1 MPDREDLEAVAH
13 LVGAT
18 NAQIKQLDT
27 QIVSSST
34 NLQTSNDNW
43 DPKAVLNSAVQELSL
58 APAELVTAPVPAP
71 MSVPVQA
78 PVHGSQ
84 QFVQPVP
91 TMSPDALTALLRI
104 EQKLDVYMAHVQ
116 KLETIG
122 NSINK
127 SIERG
132 MKSKFKQVT
141 IKLDDSNNTK

>member
-43 DPKAVLNSAVQELSL
+43 DPKAVLNSAVQELDLSP
-58 APAELVTAPVPAP
+58 APTVAPVQGQ
-71 MSVPVQA
+71 VTLPVQA
-78 PVHGSQ
+78 SPVQQ

-132 MKSKFKQVT
+132 LKSKFKQVT
-141 IKLDDSNNTK
+141 ITLLVSSSPR